1 MLCTLGDENFY
12 GFEEKSI
19 CDEELGFI
27 KMLRDPKH
35 VRLFNWVDLKCL
47 DTRDLVDCP
56 TQLICTWIFHDRA
69 KRTQQ
74 GDLLSTRDPNQIC
87 QCMKQKF

>member
-1 MLCTLGDENFY
+1 MLCTLGDENFD

-19 CDEELGFI
+19 CDEELAFI

-56 TQLICTWIFHDRA
+56 RLNFTVLGFSMTKLKEHSREICYKKSQPTQ
-69 KRTQQ
+69 
-74 GDLLSTRDPNQIC
+74 
-87 QCMKQKF
+87 